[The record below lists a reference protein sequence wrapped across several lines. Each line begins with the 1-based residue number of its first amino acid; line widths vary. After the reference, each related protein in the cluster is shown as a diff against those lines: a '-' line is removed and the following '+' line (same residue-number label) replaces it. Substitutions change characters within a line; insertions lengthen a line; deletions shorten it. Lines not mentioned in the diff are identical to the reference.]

1 MLEIKLVVTH
11 ELSDNLMG
19 LFQRVLDM
27 EQGTPAPQVSTVHE
41 QTPEDAAV
49 DPEAPPADP
58 FEDTAPVEVPGP
70 ADPPGLE
77 PDDMDREELMK
88 ELVERG
94 VEVKPR
100 TQTNTLR
107 KMLADARNPAET
119 STEPVDPPSTPST
132 DDDFLDA
139 PPPVD
144 IEVVRA
150 ALVDYSNRNSKDMAR
165 DLLKNTGGV
174 AKISELKPDKFQA
187 MLDACKG

>member
-1 MLEIKLVVTH
+1 MIEMKITVVH
-11 ELSDNLMG
+11 ELGD
-19 LFQRVLDM
+19 DM
-27 EQGTPAPQVSTVHE
+27 RTIFKALLQGGYEAAKAQEPQVSTVHE
-41 QTPEDAAV
+41 QTPEDAAI
-49 DPEAPPADP
+49 DPVADP
-58 FEDTAPVEVPGP
+58 FEDTAPAGP